1 MARYLIPKPI
11 QQQYQLF
18 PGWGLAQIGL
28 VAAGVAVGAV
38 WFAGLTVLHA
48 GPTAL
53 RLIIGV
59 FFVGIA
65 GFLAFPPPH
74 EAPLYTRLLAAWRFY
89 HAPRRY
95 LYDWNAP
102 DWPD

>member
-11 QQQYQLF
+11 QRQYEVF
-18 PGWGLAQIGL
+18 PGWGFTQIGIVVAGL
-28 VAAGVAVGAV
+28 VLGAGFV
-38 WFAGLTVLHA
+38 AGLTLIHLGWA
-48 GPTAL
+48 I
-53 RLIIGV
+53 RLVVGV
-59 FFVGIA
+59 FFVGVA

-74 EAPLYTRLLAAWRFY
+74 EAPLYTRLTSAWRFY

>member
-11 QQQYQLF
+11 QRQYEVF
-18 PGWGLAQIGL
+18 PGWGFTQIGI
-28 VAAGVAVGAV
+28 VAVGLGV
-38 WFAGLTVLHA
+38 GAGFVIGLGLIHLGWAIRLVVGVLF
-48 GPTAL
+48 L
-53 RLIIGV
+53 
-59 FFVGIA
+59 GIA

-74 EAPLYTRLLAAWRFY
+74 EAPLYTRLRAAWRYF